1 MIVEDLRQEARF
13 AAPGLL
19 ESGVVSGMSTA
30 IGGRRGPWGMI
41 GVGTRTRR
49 KFTPDDANFLQSVA
63 NVLATA
69 VRRGEYE
76 ERLARERAE
85 AERLGELERLR
96 AEFISSIS
104 HDLKTPLTA
113 IGSGLGMLEMSLP
126 DRVSDA
132 ELRLL
137 GNARRNADRLRRL
150 IDDLLAYN
158 QLEAGTLEVG
168 SRPIDLR
175 SVVMDAVGVVHLL
188 MEGKGQTLEVDLSE
202 PLPAEGD
209 PFRLGQMLINLLG
222 NAHEHTPPG
231 THIRVTAET
240 RTDEVVLSVS
250 DDGPGIPSEQLETI
264 FERSRRLHPVVGN
277 TGLGLAIVRGIVE
290 LHGGRIWAESGP
302 GQGATFYIAMPLVGE
317 GGRG

>member
-1 MIVEDLRQEARF
+1 
-13 AAPGLL
+13 
-19 ESGVVSGMSTA
+19 
-30 IGGRRGPWGMI
+30 
-41 GVGTRTRR
+41 
-49 KFTPDDANFLQSVA
+49 
-63 NVLATA
+63 
-69 VRRGEYE
+69 
-76 ERLARERAE
+76 
-85 AERLGELERLR
+85 
-96 AEFISSIS
+96 
-104 HDLKTPLTA
+104 
-113 IGSGLGMLEMSLP
+113 MSLP

-290 LHGGRIWAESGP
+290 LHGGRIWAESGS
-302 GQGATFYIAMPLVGE
+302 GQGTTFRVALPRSSGE
-317 GGRG
+317 GQDG